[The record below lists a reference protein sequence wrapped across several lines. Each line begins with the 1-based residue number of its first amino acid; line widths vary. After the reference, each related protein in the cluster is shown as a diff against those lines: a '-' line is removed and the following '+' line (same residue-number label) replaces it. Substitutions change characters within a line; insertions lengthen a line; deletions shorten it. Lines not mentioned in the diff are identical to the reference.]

1 MIEIMQWHFLKKEK
15 WYLTLLKQ
23 QLFSLTLRDCSKKTK
38 ESDQVNQFFYSM
50 SYRTY
55 IKDTENYQ
63 NQKKYL
69 RYVLKIKKTAKNVYN

>member
-1 MIEIMQWHFLKKEK
+1 
-15 WYLTLLKQ
+15 
-23 QLFSLTLRDCSKKTK
+23 
-38 ESDQVNQFFYSM
+38 M